1 MPEGP
6 EVKIIGEG
14 LSQNITSR
22 KVINVTPVSGRYT
35 KKSIPGIEHFSSSR
49 VLGVGVKG
57 KFIFWIFDNNAFL
70 FNTLGMTG
78 KWSKVETSHSRVRFD
93 FEKDSPVFFD
103 DVRNFG
109 TLKFVVGKDALIKK
123 LDTLGPDMLSENVT
137 DEKFCNALD
146 RKPHW
151 TIAKAIMNQSV
162 VCGVGNYVKAEALYR
177 AELSPHRLVGSL
189 SMSEMQALNNSI
201 KSVLKQAYNGKGAT
215 LQNYQNIDGKD
226 GNASL
231 AFLVYRR
238 KKDPHNNEVIKEETG
253 DGRTTHW
260 VPKIQK

>member
-14 LSQNITSR
+14 LTQNVSSR
-22 KVINVTPVSGRYT
+22 KVVKITPLSGRYT
-35 KKSIPGIEHFSSSR
+35 KKDIPGIESFRASR

-57 KFIFWIFDNNAFL
+57 KFIFWIFDNNTFM

-78 KWSKVETSHSRVRFD
+78 KWSRIESTHSRVRFD
-93 FEKDSPVFFD
+93 FEKGHSIFFD

-109 TLKFVVGKDALIKK
+109 TLKFVVGKSNLIKK
-123 LDTLGPDMLSENVT
+123 LDSLGPDMLSENVT
-137 DEKFCNALD
+137 DEKFCEALD

-189 SMSEMQALNNSI
+189 SMSELQALNNSI

-215 LQNYQNIDGKD
+215 LQNYQNIDGEN
-226 GNASL
+226 GSASL
-231 AFLVYRR
+231 EFLVYRR
-238 KKDPHNNEVIKEETG
+238 KRDPCGNEIIKEETG